1 MEIPG
6 VGVRKLGWALDGR
19 GKSGGARVIYLVKRR
34 LKMKENKEFN
44 SIMAGL
50 TESLEYAKGNTS
62 KARKVSISIA
72 ELPTFHD
79 KEIKK
84 IREDLNLSQKNFAF
98 VLGVSPKTVEA
109 WESGRNIPQ
118 GTAQRFLQI
127 LQFGGKKMLQDFHV
141 LSINKSYIK

>member
-1 MEIPG
+1 
-6 VGVRKLGWALDGR
+6 
-19 GKSGGARVIYLVKRR
+19 
-34 LKMKENKEFN
+34 MKENKEFN

-50 TESLEYAKGNTS
+50 SESLEYAKGNTS

-84 IREDLNLSQKNFAF
+84 IREDLNLTQKNFAF

-109 WESGRNIPQ
+109 WESCRNIPQ

-127 LQFGGKKMLQDFHV
+127 LQFGGKKMLQDFNV
-141 LSINKSYIK
+141 LSVKI